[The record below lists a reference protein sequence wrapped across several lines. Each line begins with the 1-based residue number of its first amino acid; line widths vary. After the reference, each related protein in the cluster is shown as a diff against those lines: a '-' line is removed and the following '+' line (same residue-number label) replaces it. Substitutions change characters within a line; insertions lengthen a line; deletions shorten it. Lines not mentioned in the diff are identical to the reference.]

1 MGDETRENKMLY
13 VAFLFLSTFLGAT
26 GQIFFKI
33 GVVSSTS
40 VSLAFYV
47 LVGIF
52 AYALSTLVY
61 FYVLSRTHLSWA
73 YSFGGLSYIFASI
86 MAFAFLNEQ
95 VPAVRWIG
103 ILVIAVGTF
112 LIGIS

>member
-1 MGDETRENKMLY
+1 
-13 VAFLFLSTFLGAT
+13 LSTFLGAV

-40 VSLAFYV
+40 LFLVFYV
-47 LVGIF
+47 LVGIL
-52 AYALSTLVY
+52 AYALSTLAY

-73 YSFGGLSYIFASI
+73 YSFGGLSYIFASV
-86 MAFAFLNEQ
+86 MALLFLSEQ
-95 VPAVRWIG
+95 VPGLRWVGIG
-103 ILVIAVGTF
+103 IIALGTF